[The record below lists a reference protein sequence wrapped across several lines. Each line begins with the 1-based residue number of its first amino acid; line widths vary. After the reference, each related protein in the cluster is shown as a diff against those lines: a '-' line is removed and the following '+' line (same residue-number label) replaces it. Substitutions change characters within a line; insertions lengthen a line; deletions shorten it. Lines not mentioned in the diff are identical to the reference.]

1 MVNQYT
7 LFLLFIVSALNVFA
21 ADTLQVNTNTQDII
35 ILEDSP
41 AALKLLTELN
51 EKTSLVIS
59 ASSDIKSSI
68 AIDKGAYTLD
78 SIIRVLDSQ
87 YSTIKGFDS
96 NKKLLSIGILPLG
109 KPAIASTLK
118 PVREL
123 LEARSQTPSVIK
135 VPSSG
140 IGTQEIPE
148 RIDINNMT
156 KEDWQNLSPRETA
169 NVKRE
174 LSKRRIDKTRIHD
187 KAERQKVDQD
197 FINSL
202 EEIRNSNPEFYEILL
217 ERHKK
222 RIQRIRAER
231 ND

>member
-1 MVNQYT
+1 MLNRYT
-7 LFLLFIVSALNVFA
+7 LFLLLAVSTINVFA
-21 ADTLQVNTNTQDII
+21 ADILKIDPDTQGVIV
-35 ILEDSP
+35 LEDSP
-41 AALKLLTELN
+41 SVLNLLTELN
-51 EKTSLVIS
+51 EGTHLTIT

-68 AIDKGAYTLD
+68 VIDKGTYTLD
-78 SIIRVLDSQ
+78 SVIRVLDSQ

-96 NKKLLSIGILPLG
+96 NGMLKSIGVLPLG

-123 LEARSQTPSVIK
+123 LETRSQTPSVIK

-174 LSKRRIDKTRIHD
+174 LSKRRIDETRIHD

-222 RIQRIRAER
+222 RIERIRAER

>member
-7 LFLLFIVSALNVFA
+7 LFLLLIVSALNVFA
-21 ADTLQVNTNTQDII
+21 ADTLQVKTSTQDII

-68 AIDKGAYTLD
+68 AIDKGTYTLD
-78 SIIRVLDSQ
+78 SIIRILDSQ
-87 YSTIKGFDS
+87 YSTVKGFDS
-96 NKKLLSIGILPLG
+96 NKNLLSIGILPLG
-109 KPAIASTLK
+109 KSPTASVLQ
-118 PVREL
+118 PVSEL

-174 LSKRRIDKTRIHD
+174 LSERRTDETRIHD

-217 ERHKK
+217 KRHKK
-222 RIQRIRAER
+222 RIERIRAER